1 MENVF
6 KDMSEKDWRENL
18 TDEQFRSLREK
29 GTERRFTGEYVD
41 KFDDV
46 LDVIQSY
53 LTQKISLNQVVVG
66 QALMNQLVMMQL
78 LKHKTIVLVCY
89 VLK

>member
-29 GTERRFTGEYVD
+29 GT
-41 KFDDV
+41 
-46 LDVIQSY
+46 
-53 LTQKISLNQVVVG
+53 
-66 QALMNQLVMMQL
+66 
-78 LKHKTIVLVCY
+78 
-89 VLK
+89 

>member
-29 GTERRFTGEYVD
+29 V
-41 KFDDV
+41 
-46 LDVIQSY
+46 
-53 LTQKISLNQVVVG
+53 
-66 QALMNQLVMMQL
+66 
-78 LKHKTIVLVCY
+78 
-89 VLK
+89 